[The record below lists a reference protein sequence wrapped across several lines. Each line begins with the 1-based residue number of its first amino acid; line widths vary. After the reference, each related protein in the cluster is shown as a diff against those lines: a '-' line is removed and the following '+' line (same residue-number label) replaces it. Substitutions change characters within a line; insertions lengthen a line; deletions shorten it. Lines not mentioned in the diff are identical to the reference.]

1 MVTVT
6 NFMERQRKDGSSFVV
21 LEITGGLELVQSSSS
36 GSFYATVRK
45 CTIPS
50 TFSVEIA
57 KGMIG
62 TQISGDIVRVE
73 VPAYEYI
80 NKRTGEVMTLQHG
93 YSYQPEGSLSLI
105 GQSRVTDLEEE
116 TTTRK
121 IILNAIQH

>member
-1 MVTVT
+1 
-6 NFMERQRKDGSSFVV
+6 MERQRKDGSSFVV

-57 KGMIG
+57 KVMIG

-73 VPAYEYI
+73 VPAYEYV
-80 NKRTGEVMTLQHG
+80 NKRTGEVMKLQHG

-116 TTTRK
+116 TTPRK